1 MYDIL
6 QIGAFISTLKQV
18 LEDGASVKL
27 RLAVNGNIKSR
38 SLKGLKAA
46 KAAMRQ

>member
-6 QIGAFISTLKQV
+6 QIGAFISTLKQL

-27 RLAVNGNIKSR
+27 RLAINGKSNVR
-38 SLKGLKAA
+38 DIEKS
-46 KAAMRQ
+46 